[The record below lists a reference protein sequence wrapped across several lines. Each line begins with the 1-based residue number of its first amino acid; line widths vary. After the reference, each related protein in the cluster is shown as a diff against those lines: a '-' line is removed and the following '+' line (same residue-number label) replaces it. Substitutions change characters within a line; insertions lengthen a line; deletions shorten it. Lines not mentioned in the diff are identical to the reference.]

1 MSPTRKHGGAHLE
14 KLIFQL
20 MIKKGG
26 ASYTRKQFNRKGD
39 IKIMEQV
46 KRMIFNY
53 TNDNGLANDIEFVK
67 LAFAIFKETTHTKRI
82 NPFVWLY
89 LNNNYNAFSLILEDI
104 LQELYM
110 LYLEDSEKAF
120 GNIYTYAFN
129 TYYNPQANNEPLDQH
144 ENELT
149 TDKIH
154 QRSCR
159 WRITH
164 NLNTKIQKEYY
175 KSIVTRTARN
185 LHSRKQ
191 VFASSRQK
199 EQTLNKLKQL
209 GII

>member
-1 MSPTRKHGGAHLE
+1 
-14 KLIFQL
+14 
-20 MIKKGG
+20 
-26 ASYTRKQFNRKGD
+26 
-39 IKIMEQV
+39 MEQV

-53 TNDNGLANDIEFVK
+53 TNDNGLANDTEFVK

-129 TYYNPQANNEPLDQH
+129 TYYNPMANNEPLENY

-149 TDKIH
+149 VDKVH
-154 QRSCR
+154 SRACS
-159 WRITH
+159 WRVTH

-175 KSIVTRTARN
+175 RALVTRTARN

-199 EQTLNKLKQL
+199 QQTIDKLKKL